1 MIQSLSD
8 IQVPALVPAGMRQG
22 TQKARSILQ
31 EHGAHEWTVGNV
43 LEPNEKISWVNCSI
57 LMDDVK
63 LSGYIPPI
71 LVIGRPRSRAAAA
84 TLFSP
89 LLRALWRRTPLSV
102 QASIANEENE

>member
-8 IQVPALVPAGMRQG
+8 IQVPAGMRQG

-31 EHGAHEWTVGNV
+31 EHGAHKWTVGYV
-43 LEPNEKISWVNCSI
+43 LEPNEKISWVN
-57 LMDDVK
+57 MDVVK

-89 LLRALWRRTPLSV
+89 LLRALRHRTPLSV
-102 QASIANEENE
+102 QASVANEENE